1 MPLTTRQQKLLDFL
15 LAKSKEKVVP
25 KLKLSKTMLQRLER
39 RLNIDQTVV
48 VIRTKNRSIRV
59 TSLEGYKA
67 NVATGKKLGALRK
80 KKGTADA

>member
-25 KLKLSKTMLQRLER
+25 KLKLSRSMLQRLEC

-48 VIRTKNRSIRV
+48 VIRTKKRSIRV
-59 TSLEGYKA
+59 TSLEQYKL

-80 KKGTADA
+80 NKVVADA